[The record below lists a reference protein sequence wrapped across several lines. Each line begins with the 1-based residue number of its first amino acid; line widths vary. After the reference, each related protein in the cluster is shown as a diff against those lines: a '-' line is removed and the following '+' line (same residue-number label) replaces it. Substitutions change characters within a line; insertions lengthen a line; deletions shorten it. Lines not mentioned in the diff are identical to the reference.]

1 MMETSNVLEFILH
14 EIANALDTN
23 IIIAVLLVI
32 QWLEQFRNGQICR
45 KRLGFVIGMGESK

>member
-1 MMETSNVLEFILH
+1 METSNVLEFILH